1 MAHYKKTALPGL
13 TGMMATLTLPF
24 MAGCQSEKA
33 APERPNIIY
42 IMADDLGYGDL
53 SCYGQRHFQTPN
65 IDSLASRGMRFTQ
78 FYAGTAISAPS
89 RCSLMTGKY
98 TGHTRIR
105 DNFSVTNQRVPL
117 HEEDVTIAEKMKEA
131 GYTAGMFGKW
141 GLGELGTT
149 GVPTK
154 QGFDEFFGY
163 INQRDAHSYYP
174 LRLQHNEENIYFSR
188 NENDGRGLYSHD
200 TIHYMAKRFIRRNL
214 EQGQPFVAFLT
225 YTIPHAELT
234 VPEDT
239 LNPFIGRFEENPF
252 IAGPSSTYRTQVN
265 PRAAFAAMVTRLDAH
280 VGEIIQILR
289 EFGAEE
295 NTIVIFTS
303 DNGPHREGG
312 GDPEF
317 FGSSGGLRGIKADL
331 YEGGI
336 REPMIVCWPGHVAA
350 GTESGFVGAFWD
362 IMPTFCELAGVK
374 APADCDGISFL
385 PTLRGKTQKNNRVLY
400 WELRTRGAFKQA
412 VRMGDMKA
420 VRYGTTAPV
429 QIYDLSSDLTESKDL
444 AAERPDLVEKATG
457 YFTSMR
463 TENPDFP
470 MQD

>member
-1 MAHYKKTALPGL
+1 M
-13 TGMMATLTLPF
+13 
-24 MAGCQSEKA
+24 
-33 APERPNIIY
+33 
-42 IMADDLGYGDL
+42 
-53 SCYGQRHFQTPN
+53 
-65 IDSLASRGMRFTQ
+65 
-78 FYAGTAISAPS
+78 
-89 RCSLMTGKY
+89 
-98 TGHTRIR
+98 
-105 DNFSVTNQRVPL
+105 
-117 HEEDVTIAEKMKEA
+117 
-131 GYTAGMFGKW
+131 
-141 GLGELGTT
+141 
-149 GVPTK
+149 
-154 QGFDEFFGY
+154 
-163 INQRDAHSYYP
+163 
-174 LRLQHNEENIYFSR
+174 
-188 NENDGRGLYSHD
+188 
-200 TIHYMAKRFIRRNL
+200 
-214 EQGQPFVAFLT
+214 AFLT

-429 QIYDLSSDLTESKDL
+429 QIYDLSSDVTESKDL

-463 TENPDFP
+463 TETPDFP
-470 MQD
+470 IQD